1 MSHSDKINKL
11 QGTIIDIKN
20 DGPSNSN
27 LIRLKNELNKVYS
40 DCNCKGVIYTNNT
53 DKLFF
58 GMCVLPVIP
67 DHDVVN
73 IVQSDESIRISEYYI
88 ELDSKLFSAMLGLT
102 ASELTAILLHEVGH
116 LVNDASP
123 VDTLRKQI
131 DIYLARNGDTL
142 SITDSIYYRNI
153 LNFGFSDTIRKL
165 TSIFFDTEE
174 IKADEYVV
182 KCGYGEE
189 LESAME
195 KIQKSGWNINKDVN
209 DKLILFCWV
218 MRLYKNV
225 KIRRIAALR
234 SIRKSKSLTA
244 SHFEKRALE
253 SLDNNLRRID
263 DSSLIESVVL
273 EFTKPN
279 EKLREFK
286 VKGLKGFESDY
297 YEFNMIRRNVTDQDD
312 ALYLMRQINTRI
324 SVIENY
330 LETETMSE
338 NERVRWDKLYNKYI
352 TLRDVLS
359 SKIVYKDR
367 FVGIQV
373 NYPEIKGLDY

>member
-1 MSHSDKINKL
+1 MNYSAEIAKL
-11 QGTIIDIKN
+11 QERVAEVKKN
-20 DGPSNSN
+20 PNSSN
-27 LIRLKNELNKVYS
+27 LLELRNQLNRVYRDS
-40 DCNCKGVIYTNNT
+40 NCRGVIYTNNT

-58 GMCVLPVIP
+58 GMCVLPVIT
-67 DHDVVN
+67 DKDAVE
-73 IVQSDESIRISEYYI
+73 IVQTDNPIRIREYYI
-88 ELDSKLFSAMLGLT
+88 EIDSKLFSPMLNLNAAEVT
-102 ASELTAILLHEVGH
+102 AVVLHEVGH

-123 VDTLRKQI
+123 VETLRKQV

-153 LNFGFSDTIRKL
+153 LAFGFSDAIRKL

-174 IKADEYVV
+174 IKADEYVI

-189 LESAME
+189 LESAMA
-195 KIQKSGWNINKDVN
+195 KIQKNSWNINGDVN
-209 DKLILFCWV
+209 DKLVLMSWV
-218 MRLYKNV
+218 LRLYKNV

-234 SIRKSKSLTA
+234 TIRKSKALTA
-244 SHFEKRALE
+244 SELERKQLE
-253 SLDNNLRRID
+253 SLDNSLRRID
-263 DSSLIESVVL
+263 DSSLMESVVL

-279 EKLREFK
+279 EKFKEFK

-297 YEFNMIRRNVTDQDD
+297 YEFNMIKRNVTDQDD

-338 NERVRWDKLYNKYI
+338 SERARWDKLFNKYI
-352 TLRDVLS
+352 TLRDELS
-359 SKIVYKDR
+359 SKLVYKDR

-373 NYPEIKGLDY
+373 NYPAIKGLDY